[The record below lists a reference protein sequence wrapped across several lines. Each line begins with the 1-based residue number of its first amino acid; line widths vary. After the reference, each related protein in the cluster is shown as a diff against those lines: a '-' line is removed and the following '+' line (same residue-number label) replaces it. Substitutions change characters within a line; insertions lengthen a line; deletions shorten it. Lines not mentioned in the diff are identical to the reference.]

1 MEKKDNLYREAIAAK
16 GEAVLTYVGKSLAEE
31 SDAEYERIVAEMHDV
46 KMPEDLRAQ
55 IKGMVEAECQE
66 PGKKSSSRSIV
77 KKLSIAA
84 CVALA
89 VFVGAGAILVTNVD
103 AVRDKFRNFIM
114 EEEPTHI
121 TLTPNSE
128 ENGLPDGIPATWEGF
143 WYPSYL
149 PEGYC
154 FDFALEEWDG
164 ELKTVAFRNNSDDN
178 IYITQHPAA
187 GSTVSL
193 DNEAEESG
201 TVRIKNLYDGYW
213 VNNGGETLLVWIQA
227 DRIFNIRASI
237 DLEEIIKTA
246 ESLKYY

>member
-16 GEAVLTYVGKSLAEE
+16 SEAVLTYVGKSLAEE

-46 KMPEDLRAQ
+46 KMPEDLRMQ
-55 IKGMVEAECQE
+55 IKGMTEADRQE
-66 PGKKSSSRSIV
+66 TGKKSSGRIV

-128 ENGLPDGIPATWEGF
+128 ENGLPEGVPATWEGF

-149 PEGYC
+149 PEGFE

-213 VNNGGETLLVWIQA
+213 VNNGGEILLVWIQA

>member
-1 MEKKDNLYREAIAAK
+1 MEKKDKLYREAIAAK

-77 KKLSIAA
+77 KRLSVAA

-89 VFVGAGAILVTNVD
+89 VFVGTGAILVTNVD

-128 ENGLPDGIPATWEGF
+128 ENGLPEGVPATWEGV
-143 WYPSYL
+143 WYPDYL
-149 PEGYC
+149 PEGFE
-154 FDFALEEWDG
+154 FDFALEECEDLWT
-164 ELKTVAFRNNSDDN
+164 LAFRNSGGEHVYLSQYPADGTT
-178 IYITQHPAA
+178 IT
-187 GSTVSL
+187 L
-193 DNEAEESG
+193 DNEADESG
-201 TVRIKNLYDGYW
+201 KTRIKNLYDGYW
-213 VNNGGETLLVWIQA
+213 VKNDGETFLVWIQA
-227 DRIFNIRASI
+227 DRVINLWGFISI
-237 DLEEIIKTA
+237 DEFQRIA

>member
-16 GEAVLTYVGKSLAEE
+16 SEAVLTYVGKSLAEE
-31 SDAEYERIVAEMHDV
+31 SDAEYERIVAEMSDV
-46 KMPEDLRAQ
+46 KMPEDLRMQ
-55 IKGMVEAECQE
+55 IKGMTEADRQE
-66 PGKKSSSRSIV
+66 TGKKSSGRIV

-128 ENGLPDGIPATWEGF
+128 ENGLPEGVPATWEGF

-149 PEGYC
+149 PEGFE
-154 FDFALEEWDG
+154 FDFAADREWM
-164 ELKTVAFRNNSDDN
+164 KTLTFKDENGDY
-178 IYITQHPAA
+178 IYLSQESAE
-187 GSTVSL
+187 GSIISI
-193 DNEAEESG
+193 DNEADENGS
-201 TVRIKNLYDGYW
+201 VRIKNMYDGYW
-213 VNNGGETLLVWIQA
+213 IKNGEEYFLVWIQA
-227 DRIFNIRASI
+227 DRIIDIRASI
-237 DLEEIIKTA
+237 DLDKIIKIA

>member
-16 GEAVLTYVGKSLAEE
+16 SEAVLTYVGKSLAEE

-46 KMPEDLRAQ
+46 KMPEDLRMQ
-55 IKGMVEAECQE
+55 IKGMTEADRQE
-66 PGKKSSSRSIV
+66 TGKKSSGRIV

-128 ENGLPDGIPATWEGF
+128 ENGLPEGVPATWEGF

-149 PEGYC
+149 PEGFE
-154 FDFALEEWDG
+154 FDFALEECEDLWTLAFVNGNG
-164 ELKTVAFRNNSDDN
+164 EKLYLS
-178 IYITQHPAA
+178 QHPADGA
-187 GSTVSL
+187 KVLL
-193 DNEAEESG
+193 DNEADESG
-201 TVRIKNLYDGYW
+201 TVRIKSLYDGYW
-213 VNNGGETLLVWIQA
+213 VKNDGETFLVWIQA
-227 DRIFNIRASI
+227 DKILEVWAFISI
-237 DLEEIIKTA
+237 EEIQRVA
-246 ESLKYY
+246 ESLRYY

>member
-16 GEAVLTYVGKSLAEE
+16 GEAVLTYVGKSLAAE

-46 KMPEDLRAQ
+46 KMPEDLRMQ
-55 IKGMVEAECQE
+55 IKGMAEADRQE
-66 PGKKSSSRSIV
+66 TGKKSSGRIV

-89 VFVGAGAILVTNVD
+89 VFVGTSAILVTNVD

-143 WYPSYL
+143 WYPDYL
-149 PEGYC
+149 PEGFE
-154 FDFALEEWDG
+154 FDFALEECEDLWTLAFVNGKG
-164 ELKTVAFRNNSDDN
+164 EKLYLS
-178 IYITQHPAA
+178 QHPADGA
-187 GSTVSL
+187 KVLL
-193 DNEAEESG
+193 DNEADESG
-201 TVRIKNLYDGYW
+201 TIRIKSLYDGYW
-213 VNNGGETLLVWIQA
+213 VKNDGETFLVWIQA
-227 DRIFNIRASI
+227 DKILEVWAFISI
-237 DLEEIIKTA
+237 EEIQRVA
-246 ESLKYY
+246 ESLRYY